1 MMAKRERRAHRKG
14 VLISKMPRVEFDW
27 EAIREIK
34 KRKKNMVKRR
44 RKQKQV
50 I

>member
-1 MMAKRERRAHRKG
+1 MTGAREKRGDKKG
-14 VLISKMPRVEFDW
+14 VLISKMPQVEFDW

-34 KRKKNMVKRR
+34 KRKKNMRKRR